1 MVSSGVNSPLIV
13 AASKAASNA
22 ATSKY
27 TFGLENDSKIFGIS
41 VLNLRITE
49 TFIFFLA
56 VPIILSYAKK
66 FIVDGPYAYR
76 GAWVGAF
83 LLNLITVS
91 IPGRFD
97 NLVVAGGG
105 KLSFPW
111 RTVFAPAGWA
121 FAIWGLIYSG
131 EALLVAYVG
140 AIGTPK
146 IALKN
151 AAIYWLAGSIYQAKW
166 TFLFREQF
174 INNLYLPM
182 ISLAL
187 GSASLFAAHG
197 ALTNAIYPS
206 MDVWEKIQLIAI
218 RSPISLHATWLTA
231 ASLLNLNAWTS
242 KSGASLGSQVA
253 VGFATAYFA
262 SIVGIVI
269 SIMRGD
275 PLVALV
281 VAWALRAVSSQTL
294 IDCQVKEL
302 PQSTVEALALT
313 EKVLSNILL
322 GTAIATPVL
331 SHGLKMF

>member
-1 MVSSGVNSPLIV
+1 MVSSGVNSPLIIT
-13 AASKAASNA
+13 ASASKAIQVDS
-22 ATSKY
+22 
-27 TFGLENDSKIFGIS
+27 DSKIFGIS
-41 VLNLRITE
+41 VLSLRITE

-56 VPIILSYAKK
+56 VPIILAYAKK
-66 FIVDGPYAYR
+66 FITDGPYAYR
-76 GAWVGAF
+76 FVWVGAF
-83 LLNLITVS
+83 LLNLATVS

-97 NLVVAGGG
+97 SAVAAGGG
-105 KLSFPW
+105 KVSFPW

-121 FAIWGLIYSG
+121 FAIWGIIYSG
-131 EALLVAYVG
+131 EALLVSYVG
-140 AIGTPK
+140 AIGTPML
-146 IALKN
+146 ALKN
-151 AAIYWLAGSIYQAKW
+151 AAVYWLAGSIYQAKW

-197 ALTNAIYPS
+197 ALTEAIYPS
-206 MDVWEKIQLIAI
+206 MDIWEKIQLIAI

-242 KSGASLGSQVA
+242 RSGVSLGGQVA

-269 SIMRGD
+269 SVARGD

-294 IDCQVKEL
+294 KNCQVKEL

-313 EKVLSNILL
+313 EKILSNFLL
-322 GTAIATPVL
+322 GTALATPVL
-331 SHGLKMF
+331 SPLLKMF